1 MRDTN
6 PKRLQSMLEQRAAAQ
21 EGLLRR
27 ADLLELGMGRKAI
40 PYRVGSGRLFR
51 LHPGVFAL
59 GPGPFPR
66 RTTWLAALWWC
77 GADATLS
84 HVSAGAFHG
93 HGPEP
98 DPQVVHVTTRH
109 QVGSIPGVVVH
120 RTRHLHRLD
129 WSQHGLLAVTNR
141 SRTLV
146 DEASL
151 LPFPAFRARADRL
164 RELPLRELEATL
176 SRAPRRPGSA
186 AARRLLEGDQRHT
199 RSALERRFLRL
210 CRRAEIPRPPRQ
222 NVRLAGHVVDC
233 SYPAVH
239 LAIELDGR
247 AYHER
252 RAQMEADRLRD
263 ADYQLAGFRILRLT
277 WWDLEPEWAPRTT
290 TTLRAFLRMG

>member
-1 MRDTN
+1 MRDDN
-6 PKRLQSMLEQRAAAQ
+6 PNRRQRALERRAAEQ

-27 ADLLELGMGRKAI
+27 ADLLELGLGRKAI
-40 PYRVGSGRLFR
+40 PYRVQSGRLFR
-51 LHPGVFAL
+51 LHPGIYAL
-59 GPGPFPR
+59 GPGPHPR

-77 GADATLS
+77 GAGSALS
-84 HVSAGAFHG
+84 YFSAGAFHG

-98 DPQVVHVTTRH
+98 DVGVVHVTTRNEP
-109 QVGSIPGVVVH
+109 GTTAGVVVH

-164 RELPLRELEATL
+164 RDLPLRELEATIR
-176 SRAPRRPGSA
+176 RAPRRQGSA
-186 AARRLLEGDQRHT
+186 AARRLLQGDQRHT
-199 RSALERRFLRL
+199 RSVLERRFLRL
-210 CRRAEIPRPPRQ
+210 CRDTGLPAPPHR
-222 NVRLAGHVVDC
+222 NVPLAGHTVDC
-233 SYPAVH
+233 LYPSARLAV
-239 LAIELDGR
+239 ELDGR

-252 RAQMEADRLRD
+252 RAQMQADRLRD

-290 TTLRAFLRMG
+290 ATLRAFLVG